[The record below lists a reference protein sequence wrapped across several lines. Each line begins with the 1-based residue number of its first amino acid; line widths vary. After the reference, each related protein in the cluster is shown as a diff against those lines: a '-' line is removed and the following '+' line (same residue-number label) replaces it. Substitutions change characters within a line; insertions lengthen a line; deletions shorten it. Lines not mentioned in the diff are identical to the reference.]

1 MQISILKGRRLG
13 AQLVGSFLIMLLA
26 PSAGAQ
32 MPAVEPET
40 IYFAKVGENALRIGV
55 ISNGC
60 TDSAHFRVDYE
71 EHKLGPIAT
80 IYRDVLDHCRVVPM
94 LVEISIP
101 LPRAIGPDE
110 ALRIANPFGRSDRF

>member
-1 MQISILKGRRLG
+1 MQIPILNGRRTG
-13 AQLVGSFLIMLLA
+13 ARLIGTLFIFLLA
-26 PSAGAQ
+26 TSTGAEI
-32 MPAVEPET
+32 PAEEPET
-40 IYFAKVGENALRIGV
+40 IYFAKVGENELRVGV

-94 LVEISIP
+94 LVEISTP
-101 LPRAIGPDE
+101 LPRAIGPGE